1 MNRQAFH
8 QLLKRYVDGKCSAEE
23 KQLIDKWYQLL
34 DDHSLLPVTEAEMNG
49 IEEKLW
55 KKIQKNISDQK
66 RSSIK
71 KIHFFSLT
79 KIAAAAI
86 LIGIIGFGIYYSLPA
101 NKEANSFVKATESKG
116 LNYIK
121 NTTSAAKKVVL
132 EDGSLISLQPGAT
145 IAFPKKFAADKREV
159 FLDGVAYF
167 KVSKNAERPFYVY
180 DDNIVTQVLGTSF
193 IIKKVDNKIE
203 VDVLT
208 GRVAVYEN
216 DHNNK
221 QHEKTNGVV
230 ITPNQKVTYYTSNHQ
245 FITALVENPV
255 PVIVDNK
262 KATAIKFLYDDAM
275 VSKVLNDLQ
284 QQYNIQIIVEND
296 KINQCFFTGDI
307 TEQSLYNKLD
317 LLCQAIQA
325 NYEVRGTSIVINGKG
340 CN

>member
-8 QLLKRYVDGKCSAEE
+8 QLLKKYVDGKCSSEE
-23 KQLIDKWYQLL
+23 KQLIDQWYQLL

-49 IEEKLW
+49 IEERLW
-55 KKIQKNISDQK
+55 KKIQKSISDQK
-66 RSSIK
+66 KSSEKRIR
-71 KIHFFSLT
+71 FSTIT
-79 KIAAAAI
+79 KVAIAAI
-86 LIGIIGFGIYYSLPA
+86 LIGVIAFSVYYYFPA
-101 NKEANSFVKATESKG
+101 KKETSEFAKSTSIKG
-116 LNYIK
+116 LNHIK
-121 NTTSAAKKVVL
+121 NETSTIKKVLL
-132 EDGSLISLQPGAT
+132 EDSSIVSLQPGSA

-216 DHNNK
+216 NHNSK
-221 QHEKTNGVV
+221 QAEKTNGVV
-230 ITPNQKVTYYTSNHQ
+230 ITPNQKVTYYTTNHQ
-245 FITALVENPV
+245 FVTALVENPV
-255 PVIVDNK
+255 PVVITNK
-262 KATAIKFLYDDAM
+262 KEKIIKFSYDDAS
-275 VSKVLNDLQ
+275 VSQVLNDLQ
-284 QQYNIQIIVEND
+284 EQYNIQIIVEND

-307 TEQSLYNKLD
+307 TEQSLYSKLD

-325 NYEVRGTSIVINGKG
+325 NYEIRGTTIVINGKG
-340 CN
+340 CE